1 MMDPLTSCWTSLDTL
16 RWYMYHWRARPRETW
31 QQAVQRFF
39 QTLEKEPIALE
50 ITDDTLVIFQNDDPR
65 PVKNA
70 PKHVKRLHTFLKS
83 KPHRF
88 NCVQRD
94 PTRKTIH
101 FKHYKRGVGF
111 IDRAVWAEWACYG
124 FFTLAPN
131 KQYAVADMLAVGLS
145 GCTFQH
151 HKRGYRP
158 PPHPLKHIFNTL
170 PQKQWKRGTASVS
183 SSGSSSLRA
192 RSLSVDTGK
201 DIYGRLISTQ
211 TRGTGLHHTLVI
223 FHINSYQS
231 SGLANSYSPL
241 SPSSWSKKTN
251 SFSQP
256 NTSDSSSQDSGGCS
270 FSN

>member
-1 MMDPLTSCWTSLDTL
+1 
-16 RWYMYHWRARPRETW
+16 MYHWRARPRESW
-31 QQAVQRFF
+31 QQAIRRFF
-39 QTLEKEPIALE
+39 QTLEQEPIAIE
-50 ITDDTLVIFQNDDPR
+50 ITDHTLTIFNNDDPR

-70 PKHVKRLHTFLKS
+70 PKHVKRLHAFLKS

-131 KQYAVADMLAVGLS
+131 KQYAVTDMLAVGLCERS
-145 GCTFQH
+145 FRH
-151 HKRGYRP
+151 RKRGYRP
-158 PPHPLKHIFNTL
+158 PPHPLKHIFNTR
-170 PQKQWKRGTASVS
+170 PTHQWKRGTASVS
-183 SSGSSSLRA
+183 SSGSSSWRA

-211 TRGTGLHHTLVI
+211 TPGIGLHHTLVI
-223 FHINSYQS
+223 FHINGYQS
-231 SGLANSYSPL
+231 SGQANSYSPA
-241 SPSSWSKKTN
+241 SPHSWPKKTN
-251 SFSQP
+251 SLSQP
-256 NTSDSSSQDSGGCS
+256 TTPDSSSRDSGGCS